1 MSWERQNYSTN
12 NYTYSDN
19 ENQSFVKIL
28 FLPWSTLYFEH
39 LEIVNESAS
48 KARHLYCLQK
58 RWRPFRTCNVPYITS
73 TLADTILNASVD
85 NIWSHLIEHIWQFG
99 MIPVRRCGI
108 LTLSPSVAVSN
119 LSKMLPNLSK
129 LIVSRCAVKCYSYQT
144 KANSELLFLYFLRIS
159 KKLY

>member
-85 NIWSHLIEHIWQFG
+85 NIWSHLIEHIWPFWHDSSA
-99 MIPVRRCGI
+99 
-108 LTLSPSVAVSN
+108 TLWNSN
-119 LSKMLPNLSK
+119 IESFCSSIKFIKNVTEPIKIDCLSMCCKMLLLPNQS
-129 LIVSRCAVKCYSYQT
+129 
-144 KANSELLFLYFLRIS
+144 
-159 KKLY
+159 